1 MYDFYIAM
9 SYAATFV
16 PLGAL
21 AVMSFL
27 QWRKARHALAESET
41 SNGPTA

>member
-16 PLGAL
+16 PLTAL
-21 AVMSFL
+21 AAASFL
-27 QWRKARHALAESET
+27 QWRKARRLLAEGET
-41 SNGPTA
+41 ANGSTA